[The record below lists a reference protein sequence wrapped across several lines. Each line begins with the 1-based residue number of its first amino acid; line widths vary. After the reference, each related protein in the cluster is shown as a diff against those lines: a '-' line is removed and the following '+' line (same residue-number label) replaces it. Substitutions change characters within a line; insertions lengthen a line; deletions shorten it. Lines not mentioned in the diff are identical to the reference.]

1 MDFLCGAEKREEC
14 CPVRVPL
21 YLWTMTRVA
30 VVTGGAVRLGRAISL
45 GLAEAGYD
53 IGVNYL
59 TSNAA
64 ATETERRI
72 TELGRNAVL
81 LPGDVSNT
89 DDVARIASQIES
101 RFGRL
106 DLLVNSA
113 SVFFKTPLL
122 EIEAEEW
129 DQVMAVNLKGPHLM
143 VRACADLLRNSQG
156 SVVNLA
162 DHMGMRA
169 WVRYAH
175 HSVSKAGV
183 MHLTRIMANAL
194 APQVR
199 VNAVAPG
206 LVLPPADFSAEAL
219 EAEVQATALKRGG
232 SPDDIVR
239 TILFLADSPFIT
251 GEVVVVDG
259 GRHLS

>member
-1 MDFLCGAEKREEC
+1 
-14 CPVRVPL
+14 
-21 YLWTMTRVA
+21 MTKVA

-53 IGVNYL
+53 VGVNYL
-59 TSNAA
+59 TSDAA
-64 ATETERRI
+64 ATETERKI
-72 TELGRNAVL
+72 TELGRKAVL
-81 LPGDVSNT
+81 LPGDVSNA
-89 DDVARIASQIES
+89 DDVAQMASEIES

-113 SVFFKTPLL
+113 SVFFRTPLL
-122 EIEAEEW
+122 DIESEEW

-143 VRACADLLRNSQG
+143 VRACAELLRRSEG

-162 DHMGMRA
+162 DHMGMRP

-194 APQVR
+194 APEVR

-206 LVLPPADFSAEAL
+206 LVLPPEDFSAEAL
-219 EAEVQATALKRGG
+219 EAEVQSTALGRSGE
-232 SPDDIVR
+232 PADIVR
-239 TILFLADSPFIT
+239 TVLFLADSPFIT
-251 GEVVVVDG
+251 GEIVVVDG
-259 GRHLS
+259 GRHLN

>member
-1 MDFLCGAEKREEC
+1 
-14 CPVRVPL
+14 
-21 YLWTMTRVA
+21 MTKVA

-53 IGVNYL
+53 VGVNYL
-59 TSNAA
+59 TSDAA
-64 ATETERRI
+64 ATETERKI
-72 TELGRNAVL
+72 TELGRKAVL
-81 LPGDVSNT
+81 LPGDVSNA
-89 DDVARIASQIES
+89 DDVAQMASEIES

-113 SVFFKTPLL
+113 SVFFRTPLL
-122 EIEAEEW
+122 DIESEEW

-143 VRACADLLRNSQG
+143 VRACAELLRHSEG

-162 DHMGMRA
+162 DHMGMRP

-194 APQVR
+194 APEVR

-206 LVLPPADFSAEAL
+206 LVLPPEDFSAEAL
-219 EAEVQATALKRGG
+219 DAEVQSTALGRSGE
-232 SPDDIVR
+232 PADIVR
-239 TILFLADSPFIT
+239 TVLFLADSPFIT
-251 GEVVVVDG
+251 GEIVVVDG
-259 GRHLS
+259 GRHLN